1 MRSHQI
7 TDLRVTTMLKPKINI
22 TVPKLNKPGG
32 VASFYNAVLPRMDD
46 KSYEINILEIGST
59 TRFPN
64 FLKYV
69 IDQFRFNKTLTT
81 STELVHIN
89 PSLGF
94 KSFVRD
100 GLFIML
106 AKRKGIPVLVFFH
119 GWNQNFEQRIKKS
132 LLWFFKIS
140 FARADAFIVLASAF
154 ETFLRDL
161 GIQAPIHIET
171 TAIDENLVTTFDID
185 KKIQGLSSAKIFS
198 ILFLSR
204 LEREKGAF
212 ETIDAV
218 KLLINQ
224 GLPVTLSIAGDG
236 PILDELKDYA
246 KQRLDENHVQ
256 FLGYVSGDE
265 KIRVFSEHSV
275 YCFPTNYGE
284 GLPTSVLEAMAFG
297 LPVIT
302 RPVAGLADHFK
313 DGLMGKLCHT
323 MDPEEIAE
331 SIKYIISGSSMT
343 KIARYNH
350 EHAVNTFMASK
361 VAQRLSSIYQATL
374 KH

>member
-1 MRSHQI
+1 M
-7 TDLRVTTMLKPKINI
+7 
-22 TVPKLNKPGG
+22 
-32 VASFYNAVLPRMDD
+32 
-46 KSYEINILEIGST
+46 
-59 TRFPN
+59 
-64 FLKYV
+64 
-69 IDQFRFNKTLTT
+69 
-81 STELVHIN
+81 
-89 PSLGF
+89 
-94 KSFVRD
+94 
-100 GLFIML
+100 
-106 AKRKGIPVLVFFH
+106 
-119 GWNQNFEQRIKKS
+119 
-132 LLWFFKIS
+132 S
-140 FARADAFIVLASAF
+140 FARADAFIVLASTF
-154 ETFLRDL
+154 QTFLRDL

-171 TAIDENLVTTFDID
+171 TAIDENLVTAFDFD
-185 KKIQGLSSAKIFS
+185 KKIQALSSAKTFS

-246 KQRLDENHVQ
+246 KQRLDDNHVQ

-265 KIRVFSEHSV
+265 KIRVFSEHSA